1 MFLFFLFDLNS
12 HNSLAITEFEKTWNI
27 ELSTLHH
34 INGITV
40 QSLTTSSTMGR
51 LLIQIDL
58 IDSSVFKYALALP
71 KTCEHI

>member
-1 MFLFFLFDLNS
+1 
-12 HNSLAITEFEKTWNI
+12 
-27 ELSTLHH
+27 
-34 INGITV
+34 
-40 QSLTTSSTMGR
+40 MGR